1 MATLREIANQL
12 GVAVSTVSAV
22 VNNRGYISPA
32 MRARVEEALRRAG
45 YRPDENARV
54 LRMRESRTIGL
65 IVPDLTNS
73 FYARLMRGAE
83 DYLASLRYGLFVADS
98 RDEWQRQ
105 HGCLLSFAGRR
116 TDGILLVPCR
126 ANDDQSRGLEQLIGD
141 MPLVHVDRS
150 PMNATVCSVVPD
162 NVRAGYEATQYLLE
176 LGHQRIGI
184 ISEPLNLPDGA
195 DRLAGYKKALRTKGV
210 PLDRGLVR
218 FGADTEDSGYWCATE
233 LLRQAERPSAIIVCN
248 NLMTLGLL
256 TAMRDA
262 ALSCPRDVSVIGFD
276 DFEWCP
282 HLSPTLS
289 MVRVPAAELG
299 ATAAKVLMKR
309 IRGTGS
315 AVAERVLLPTEL
327 VIRESTAPPEAPR
340 SIRPSCAG

>member
-1 MATLREIANQL
+1 MATLREIADQL

-22 VNNRGYISPA
+22 VNNRGYISPK
-32 MRARVEEALRRAG
+32 MRARVQEALQRAH

-65 IVPDLTNS
+65 IVPDLTNP

-83 DYLASLRYGLFVADS
+83 DYLASLGYGLFVADS
-98 RDEWQRQ
+98 RDDYQRQ
-105 HGCLLSFAGRR
+105 RGYLLSFSGRR

-126 ANDDQSRGLEQLIGD
+126 ADDDQSRGIGHLIGET
-141 MPLVHVDRS
+141 PLVHVDRS
-150 PMNATVCSVVPD
+150 PANATVCSVVPD
-162 NVRAGYEATQYLLE
+162 DVRAGYEATQHLLE
-176 LGHQRIGI
+176 LGHRRIGI
-184 ISEPLNLPDGA
+184 ICEPLSRPDGA
-195 DRLAGYKKALRTKGV
+195 DRLAGYKKALRAKGV
-210 PLDRGLVR
+210 QLDRSLVR

-233 LLRQAERPSAIIVCN
+233 LLRLQHGRPTAVIVCN

-262 ALSCPRDVSVIGFD
+262 ALACPRDVSIIGFD

-282 HLSPTLS
+282 HLSPPLS

-299 ATAAKVLMKR
+299 STAAKVLMKR
-309 IRGTGS
+309 IRGTG
-315 AVAERVLLPTEL
+315 ATEAERVLLPTEL
-327 VIRESTAPPEAPR
+327 VIRESTSPPQPDG
-340 SIRPSCAG
+340 SHSSTT